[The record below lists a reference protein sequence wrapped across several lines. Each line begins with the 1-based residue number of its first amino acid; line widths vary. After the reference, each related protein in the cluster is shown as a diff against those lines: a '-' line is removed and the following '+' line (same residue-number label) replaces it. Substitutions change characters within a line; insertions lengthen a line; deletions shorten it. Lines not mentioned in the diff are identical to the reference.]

1 MDLAT
6 LAILTIA
13 IATAIVM
20 FYSLN
25 KLSQT

>member
-1 MDLAT
+1 MDIAT
-6 LAILTIA
+6 LAIIAIA
-13 IATAIVM
+13 IATTCVM